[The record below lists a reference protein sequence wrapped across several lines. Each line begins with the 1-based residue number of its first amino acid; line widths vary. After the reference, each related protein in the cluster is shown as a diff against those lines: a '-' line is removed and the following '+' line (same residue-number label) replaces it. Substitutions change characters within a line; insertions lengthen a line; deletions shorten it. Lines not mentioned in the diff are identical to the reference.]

1 MEPHSDSSEP
11 QVRDISTEDSENQ
24 NNHAVD
30 VLELGESPD
39 SAWTPLS
46 TSNTTFD
53 SSQPEMLNEEAEC
66 VDTKDDNLPCVLTK
80 TKPKHKWYA
89 VKELGLRSFGL
100 PCHKSIENIFNSRCH
115 GSLRFVHRLQLAYKM
130 DCHNGCV
137 NALHFNSS
145 GTRLVSGSDDLNI
158 IVWDWSLAKPLLN
171 YDSGHRGNVF
181 QAKFLPL
188 CGDMHI
194 VSCARDGHIRLAEL
208 TPSGAFHSTRRLGLH
223 RGPAHKLA
231 LLPDTPHVFLTAGE
245 DAAVLEVDVRQSKP
259 NK

>member
-1 MEPHSDSSEP
+1 MFWWLLKLICLVTCLFSLYTSLFPLVNQNWRFCIWLWTQWVEFDWASTPISMTKLCVSSWKLIFHSLVCDRMEPHSDSSEP

-89 VKELGLRSFGL
+89 VKELGLR
-100 PCHKSIENIFNSRCH
+100 
-115 GSLRFVHRLQLAYKM
+115 
-130 DCHNGCV
+130 
-137 NALHFNSS
+137 
-145 GTRLVSGSDDLNI
+145 
-158 IVWDWSLAKPLLN
+158 
-171 YDSGHRGNVF
+171 
-181 QAKFLPL
+181 
-188 CGDMHI
+188 
-194 VSCARDGHIRLAEL
+194 
-208 TPSGAFHSTRRLGLH
+208 
-223 RGPAHKLA
+223 
-231 LLPDTPHVFLTAGE
+231 
-245 DAAVLEVDVRQSKP
+245 
-259 NK
+259 